1 MISCG
6 VKKTFKNKRG
16 SIGLRIIEPFQKNK
30 EFTSDLEGDFF
41 SQSSVSTIPYRS
53 FAISFKYTIGKL
65 NFKDGNKKTNIKN
78 DDIQEEGGG
87 EL

>member
-1 MISCG
+1 MSFGI
-6 VKKTFKNKRG
+6 KKSFKNKRG

-30 EFTSDLEGDFF
+30 KFESNLDGEFF
-41 SQSSVSTIPYRS
+41 SQSSLRTIPFRS

-78 DDIQEEGGG
+78 DDIQEDSGDY
-87 EL
+87 